1 MLDLPPVLRVV
12 RAGVARGAHPT
23 GAAKGREKGPVF
35 GLTLSKILFTILV
48 VIAVWKG
55 FALVGRLAR
64 ERRQTEALR
73 RRPGN
78 RTAAAA
84 KRTIE
89 LVECP
94 RCGAYV
100 DPREGCRCE
109 RSGA

>member
-1 MLDLPPVLRVV
+1 M
-12 RAGVARGAHPT
+12 
-23 GAAKGREKGPVF
+23 F

-55 FALVGRLAR
+55 FALVGLLAR
-64 ERRQTEALR
+64 ERRHTEALR